1 MQRCSSEAGVRDCP
15 PHRPEE
21 QWLCCFARLQRE
33 TPKQKYRRS
42 IERKSNQLYA
52 TLMPQESLDT
62 GGTSESF
69 TRGKAGEKHR
79 ACGLSSRPPPTREAE
94 AGEKAKLPGVIGY
107 FFSPR
112 DAPKPI
118 AIVFL
123 LSCCLEL
130 L

>member
-1 MQRCSSEAGVRDCP
+1 MQRCSSEARVRDCP

-21 QWLCCFARLQRE
+21 QWLCCFARLQRDI
-33 TPKQKYRRS
+33 PKVPTLNRKKEQSTICLTHAPGVQDLILLDGKPVKS
-42 IERKSNQLYA
+42 IER
-52 TLMPQESLDT
+52 
-62 GGTSESF
+62 
-69 TRGKAGEKHR
+69 AGS
-79 ACGLSSRPPPTREAE
+79 ALAP
-94 AGEKAKLPGVIGY
+94 
-107 FFSPR
+107 PR